1 MELHHSKH
9 HAAYVAGL
17 ASFGWVRGGGA
28 GRGGGA
34 LSAGRRRRGVGGLWG
49 TGSPRPRALTP
60 LVRTRRPKSTPRQG
74 SRGFGRQVLGRCV
87 RFLPATATHHP
98 SPPPLFQAEARGD
111 LPAMLAL
118 QPALRFNGGGHVNH
132 SLFWHNL
139 APEKARRPSGQGPGL
154 LHASP
159 AHHACPALRSQH
171 PAPSPFPPPGLRSS
185 HWPPRIGHRGLVRL
199 AGRAAGAHVGR
210 RRGAAG
216 VGLGVAGGQALRQPG
231 DRHHPQPGP
240 GRHHSEREA
249 ATKEALVGWA
259 WAWRAPPADPRP
271 LTPPNPHSPPT
282 HPSPTPPQGLTPL
295 LGIDCWEHGYYL
307 QVGARTMRVLGPA
320 LRFAA
325 RLPPPAC
332 PRPLAPARLPSPTPY
347 YPPASTHSPPPPPP
361 PPPPLNPPMPFPL
374 STKMHVRRTSKRFGV
389 SSTGATSGLAL
400 GRRPRRREPAL
411 RRAGWLLG
419 VAWGVGT
426 PGSRPC
432 PRAAALRR
440 ACKAWATQARRGPA
454 RRQHTSL
461 SYFPSLQ
468 WPLWRS
474 SSHQNQNCPPAHT
487 LCLLHPAFSRLPP
500 PPCSPPSPPPPSA
513 RRSCPPAGP
522 AARRPSRPSPRSTCS
537 GAGRGQGLGGREIGA
552 VLGVMVAAGP
562 PRPTRSLGQLDR
574 PLVGAG

>member
-1 MELHHSKH
+1 MG
-9 HAAYVAGL
+9 VGL
-17 ASFGWVRGGGA
+17 ARA
-28 GRGGGA
+28 TCRPA
-34 LSAGRRRRGVGGLWG
+34 
-49 TGSPRPRALTP
+49 SPDPPQPALTP
-60 LVRTRRPKSTPRQG
+60 HPSLTHPAPGPDPAAGHRL
-74 SRGFGRQVLGRCV
+74 LGARL
-87 RFLPATATHHP
+87 LPA
-98 SPPPLFQAEARGD
+98 
-111 LPAMLAL
+111 
-118 QPALRFNGGGHVNH
+118 GGCTY
-132 SLFWHNL
+132 
-139 APEKARRPSGQGPGL
+139 
-154 LHASP
+154 
-159 AHHACPALRSQH
+159 HACPGACLALC
-171 PAPSPFPPPGLRSS
+171 
-185 HWPPRIGHRGLVRL
+185 
-199 AGRAAGAHVGR
+199 
-210 RRGAAG
+210 
-216 VGLGVAGGQALRQPG
+216 
-231 DRHHPQPGP
+231 
-240 GRHHSEREA
+240 
-249 ATKEALVGWA
+249 
-259 WAWRAPPADPRP
+259 RP
-271 LTPPNPHSPPT
+271 LAP
-282 HPSPTPPQGLTPL
+282 
-295 LGIDCWEHGYYL
+295 
-307 QVGARTMRVLGPA
+307 
-320 LRFAA
+320 A

-332 PRPLAPARLPSPTPY
+332 PCPVALAHTLLPARF
-347 YPPASTHSPPPPPP
+347 HPPPPTPPP

-426 PGSRPC
+426 PGSRPR
-432 PRAAALRR
+432 PRAAALCR

-461 SYFPSLQ
+461 SYFPTLQ

-574 PLVGAG
+574 PLMGAE